1 MTIKVSAISNSEAN
15 LKVFADSTVVVGDT
29 EYYPH
34 IGSTDMLDNVVI
46 TDKPDVLVIDASVG
60 ADLNILQQIESALAK
75 FPQIHTILISPDQSV
90 EYLTLAMHIGVRK
103 VLGSPVD
110 ALSFQEALR
119 LAQSRMAAAALAS
132 AAFKG
137 GLVIAMVGAKGGSG
151 VTFLATNL
159 AYALARQNKRV
170 AVLDLRLSFGDAAI
184 YLGNTGA
191 KTNLAELAQQY
202 QRVDEAMLEASMA
215 KVSERVHVLVAPAT
229 PELATEVTPV
239 AIEKIIEVARRHY
252 DFVVMDV
259 SSTLDPVALKAINL
273 ANLVYLVVQL
283 DIPNV
288 RAAKSMGQYLRGHG
302 CAPDKMQ
309 IVVNSYQRGAH
320 FDLEDVE
327 KSTLARVARTIPSSP
342 AAVADSVNQG
352 IPLVEITPRDPVA
365 RALREWAENLAPLD
379 GNVHKNGRSNGHSW
393 HNGSGNGSGNGNG
406 NGHEHVHGKKG
417 PMGLLSRFMG
427 FGQ

>member
-34 IGSTDMLDNVVI
+34 IGSTEMLDNVVI

-60 ADLNILQQIESALAK
+60 ADLNILQQIESVLAK

-103 VLGSPVD
+103 VLASPVD
-110 ALSFQEALR
+110 ALGFQEALR

-132 AAFKG
+132 AASKG
-137 GLVIAMVGAKGGSG
+137 GVVIAMVGAKGGSG

-202 QRVDEAMLEASMA
+202 LRLDEAMLEASMA

-229 PELATEVTPV
+229 PELAAEVTP
-239 AIEKIIEVARRHY
+239 ASIDKIIEVARRHY

-259 SSTLDPVALKAINL
+259 SSTLDPVAIKAINM
-273 ANLVYLVVQL
+273 ANLLYMVVQL

-288 RAAKSMGQYLRGHG
+288 RAAKSMGQYLRAHG

-342 AAVADSVNQG
+342 AAVSDSVNQG

-379 GNVHKNGRSNGHSW
+379 GNGRKNSQANANGNG
-393 HNGSGNGSGNGNG
+393 NGSGTGNGNG
-406 NGHEHVHGKKG
+406 NGNGKGG
-417 PMGLLSRFMG
+417 PMGLLRRFMG

>member
-103 VLGSPVD
+103 VLASPVD

-202 QRVDEAMLEASMA
+202 LRVDEAMLEASMA

-229 PELATEVTPV
+229 PELAAEVTPV

-302 CAPDKMQ
+302 CAPEKIQ

-320 FDLEDVE
+320 FGLEDVE

-379 GNVHKNGRSNGHSW
+379 GNGHKNGRTNGNGW
-393 HNGSGNGSGNGNG
+393 HTGNGSHTGNGNG
-406 NGHEHVHGKKG
+406 NGNGNGRGG
-417 PMGLLSRFMG
+417 PMGMLRRFMG